1 MSSSFQAHPGR
12 DQRDQRDSRDSR
24 DQRQPRDGRS
34 FYDRRDDGGG
44 FRGPMAVLASG
55 PEYGSHAEAEAA
67 FFKLL
72 RKAGVQPGW
81 SWERTVRATVQDP
94 QYRAIKEPN
103 DRKAAFEKF
112 LDQVVK
118 EDEEREKERVRKLRQ
133 DLRTMLASHPEIKP
147 FTRWKTAR
155 PILQGEAIFRSSD
168 NDDEKKRLF
177 DDYILDLKKAAD
189 EKRQHDY
196 ESAMTGVADMLHDLN
211 LSAKSQW
218 LETRE
223 QLQNHPEFQQAD
235 KYRILTPTEP
245 LQIFDRYMRR
255 LWNDAHYEKQR
266 AAQVKARE
274 QRKARD
280 EFSFLLRE
288 LRDSET
294 LKPSSMWKEIR
305 PLVENDPRYTKLLE
319 NLGYK
324 DRVTDGS
331 TPKDLFFDVLE
342 AFDREVH
349 DLRDLVDGVLKEQHF
364 RFSPSTTLEEFLAVV
379 KHDRRSGSVNR
390 HLLEEVYKRMHRS
403 ALDREEDLERDAK
416 RQQRKA
422 IDALRS
428 RIKHLEP
435 PVILGDTWEQVRAR
449 VERSE
454 EYKAV
459 ERDDDRQAAF
469 DKHMSRL
476 KDDAAER
483 DRIRRHDRE
492 RDRARDERH
501 SSRRDRERDRRRSRT
516 PARETDAYEADRRRA
531 ATERE
536 RQYGRQGSAGGLS
549 PPPRERRHRVDDRFE
564 RDDRDRRER
573 QVSLTVYDRERRERE
588 AERERSYIS
597 RADPRAKAS
606 ELDYGDSSD
615 APPSRPESTSGKRPA
630 ADNDSRRQ
638 AKVRVD
644 K

>member
-1 MSSSFQAHPGR
+1 
-12 DQRDQRDSRDSR
+12 
-24 DQRQPRDGRS
+24 
-34 FYDRRDDGGG
+34 
-44 FRGPMAVLASG
+44 MAVIASG
-55 PEYGSHAEAEAA
+55 PEYGSHAEAEVA

-103 DRKAAFEKF
+103 DRKIAFEKY

-133 DLRTMLASHPEIKP
+133 DFRTMLASHHEIRP
-147 FTRWKTAR
+147 YTRWKTAR

-168 NDDEKKRLF
+168 NDEEKKRLF
-177 DDYILDLKKAAD
+177 DEYILDLKKAAE
-189 EKRQHDY
+189 EKRQQDY
-196 ESAMTGVADMLHDLN
+196 ESAMNGIADILRDLN

-223 QLQNHPEFQQAD
+223 QLQDHPEFRQAD

-266 AAQVKARE
+266 TAQAKARE

-280 EFSFLLRE
+280 DFVFLLRE
-288 LRDSET
+288 LRDSEV

-305 PLVENDPRYTKLLE
+305 LLVENDPRYTKLLE
-319 NLGYK
+319 NLGHK
-324 DRVTDGS
+324 DRITDGS

-342 AFDREVH
+342 DFDREAH
-349 DLRDLVDGVLKEQHF
+349 DLRDLIDGVLKDQHF
-364 RFSPSTTLEEFLAVV
+364 RFSPSTTLEEFLDVV
-379 KHDRRSGSVNR
+379 KHDRRSGSVNK
-390 HLLEEVYKRMHRS
+390 HLLGEVYKRMHRS
-403 ALDREEDLERDAK
+403 ALDREEDIERDAK

-435 PVILGDTWEQVRAR
+435 PVLLGDTWDQVRAR
-449 VERSE
+449 VERYE
-454 EYKAV
+454 EFKAV
-459 ERDDDRQAAF
+459 ERDDDRQAAY

-492 RDRARDERH
+492 RERARDERH
-501 SSRRDRERDRRRSRT
+501 SSRRDRDRRRSRT
-516 PARETDAYEADRRRA
+516 PTREIDAYEADRRRA

-536 RQYGRQGSAGGLS
+536 RQYGRQSSVGGLS
-549 PPPRERRHRVDDRFE
+549 PPPRERRHRDERYE

-573 QVSLTVYDRERRERE
+573 QVSLSVYDRERRERE
-588 AERERSYIS
+588 AERERTYIS

-615 APPSRPESTSGKRPA
+615 APSRPESSSGKRPA

-638 AKVRVD
+638 AKVRVELVV
-644 K
+644 